1 MKGTKRKWIRYF
13 NIILGIPNKKQ
24 RTSGAG
30 DNSYTERS
38 IEPASRQINL
48 LREQQGFSAW
58 QLKADYNSAPVIQ
71 HCEGDF

>member
-1 MKGTKRKWIRYF
+1 MKGAKSKWIRYF

-24 RTSGAG
+24 RISII
-30 DNSYTERS
+30 DDSTERS

-48 LREQQGFSAW
+48 LRDQQSISVW
-58 QLKADYNSAPVIQ
+58 ELKADYNSTAVIQ